1 MATKVVATQKAR
13 NKQDKDNLYY
23 KIDKQKDE
31 ISIDLHF
38 WFWFHGYHSFELI
51 F

>member
-31 ISIDLHF
+31 ISIDLF
-38 WFWFHGYHSFELI
+38 LVLVSWISFI
-51 F
+51 